1 MDACPICLDDL
12 DESSPAL
19 GCGHRCHASCLGQ
32 LAHQLG
38 STPTRRGVK
47 ISCPTC
53 RRESRVAICAPPTA
67 EFSVG
72 DAVLG
77 LWGHRWFP
85 GVVDAVIDGGRA
97 YEIAYDDGD
106 RGEVTANHCRRRR
119 DADASSDDEIIDL
132 GPSLTDP
139 LVPAAPLP
147 RDIAEI
153 RAEYQREARHEQA
166 ELRSES
172 VRRRDAPLPAAP
184 VAVATQRRRPRKI
197 PYDPSKTLSP
207 DQLARMQGSK
217 ATGRRRG
224 LRPHVPTGRANEA
237 RAMVGDLAA
246 IRRAYAEEQGDA
258 SESDG
263 EETVVYVEWRAAR
276 YRGIQWDSGQHK
288 WMARYKNPKTGER
301 VIVGYYSDDIE
312 AARAHDAA
320 VCAAGL
326 TGLTYTYDIRSRAG
340 KNPFEGVYWNP
351 EVKKYKV
358 EYEVASGRVRPS
370 GTYTDPME
378 AARAYNA
385 IILREKLDSTHKL
398 NAIVG
403 GLPVPREDAIG
414 RGVKRHVSKDGIVM
428 NRQCHG
434 ILLPLPLPAPNF
446 HPSEVVPPDPE
457 RIRSSRNG
465 CSKYFGVTWEH
476 NPPRWTAVFSTTGR
490 MGGRAITIDYFKTE
504 EEAAHAYNAAIRRHG
519 LESIHKTNPVV
530 NGVLV
535 PRPTPRSVNRGYLDP
550 RLSQP
555 PSCRPRGATPAWA
568 ELRPGKPRP
577 YQKTHARKRK
587 AEQEWKEWA
596 REDGG
601 GI

>member
-1 MDACPICLDDL
+1 MDECPICLDDL

-19 GCGHRCHASCLGQ
+19 GCGHRCHAHCLGQ
-32 LAHQLG
+32 LAHALG
-38 STPTRRGVK
+38 STPTRRGTK
-47 ISCPTC
+47 LSCPTC
-53 RRESRVAICAPPTA
+53 RRESRVAICAPHTA

-85 GVVDAVIDGGRA
+85 GVVDAVIEGGRA

-106 RGEVTANHCRRRR
+106 HAEVTANHCRRRH
-119 DADASSDDEIIDL
+119 DADASSDNEIIDL
-132 GPSLTDP
+132 GPSLIDP
-139 LVPAAPLP
+139 QVPGASLP

-166 ELRSES
+166 E
-172 VRRRDAPLPAAP
+172 
-184 VAVATQRRRPRKI
+184 
-197 PYDPSKTLSP
+197 
-207 DQLARMQGSK
+207 
-217 ATGRRRG
+217 
-224 LRPHVPTGRANEA
+224 H
-237 RAMVGDLAA
+237 
-246 IRRAYAEEQGDA
+246 AEEQGDA

-263 EETVVYVEWRAAR
+263 EETVVYVEWRAPR

-301 VIVGYYSDDIE
+301 VIVGYYSDDIQ

-326 TGLTYTYDIRSRAG
+326 TGLTYTYDHRSKGGR
-340 KNPFEGVYWNP
+340 NPFEGVYWNT

-358 EYEVASGRVRPS
+358 EYEVASGRVRPR

-403 GLPVPREDAIG
+403 GLPVPREDAMG
-414 RGVKRHVSKDGIVM
+414 RGVKRSVSKDGIVM
-428 NRQCHG
+428 NRECHG
-434 ILLPLPLPAPNF
+434 ILLPLAPAAPNF
-446 HPSEVVPPDPE
+446 DPSEVVPPDPE

-504 EEAAHAYNAAIRRHG
+504 EEAAHAYNAAIRRYG

-550 RLSQP
+550 RLVQP

-577 YQKTHARKRK
+577 YQKGAARRRK
-587 AEQEWKEWA
+587 AEREWRELA
-596 REDGG
+596 RAAPAPAKKRRGALDGHNG
-601 GI
+601 AGLREAPLHPRRRSVPVRRFSAETPDEERGD

>member
-1 MDACPICLDDL
+1 MDECPICLYDL
-12 DESSPAL
+12 DESSPTLA
-19 GCGHRCHASCLGQ
+19 CGHSCHAHCLGQ
-32 LAHQLG
+32 LAHALG
-38 STPTRRGVK
+38 STPTRRGTK
-47 ISCPTC
+47 LTFPTC

-106 RGEVTANHCRRRR
+106 HGEVTANHCRRRR
-119 DADASSDDEIIDL
+119 DPATPAPDDDN
-132 GPSLTDP
+132 
-139 LVPAAPLP
+139 
-147 RDIAEI
+147 
-153 RAEYQREARHEQA
+153 EAGE
-166 ELRSES
+166 
-172 VRRRDAPLPAAP
+172 D
-184 VAVATQRRRPRKI
+184 
-197 PYDPSKTLSP
+197 D
-207 DQLARMQGSK
+207 
-217 ATGRRRG
+217 
-224 LRPHVPTGRANEA
+224 EA
-237 RAMVGDLAA
+237 RAMAEDHAA
-246 IRRAYAEEQGDA
+246 IRSAYDEEQSDA
-258 SESDG
+258 SASDG
-263 EETVVYVEWRAAR
+263 EETVVYVEWRAPR

-351 EVKKYKV
+351 EVKQYKV

-434 ILLPLPLPAPNF
+434 ILLPLPPAAPNF

-490 MGGRAITIDYFKTE
+490 MGGRTITIDYFKTE

-550 RLSQP
+550 RLGQP

-596 REDGG
+596 REEGDV
-601 GI
+601 I